1 MNIRAI
7 TGFTDK
13 ETGASILAGEIIERE
28 DDRAKA
34 LIKAGVCEA
43 LGAVPKNKPS
53 KAKKSADK

>member
-7 TGFTDK
+7 TGFIDK
-13 ETGASILAGEIIERE
+13 ETNASILAGEIIERE

-43 LGAVPKNKPS
+43 LGEVPKNKPS
-53 KAKKSADK
+53 KAKKSAGK